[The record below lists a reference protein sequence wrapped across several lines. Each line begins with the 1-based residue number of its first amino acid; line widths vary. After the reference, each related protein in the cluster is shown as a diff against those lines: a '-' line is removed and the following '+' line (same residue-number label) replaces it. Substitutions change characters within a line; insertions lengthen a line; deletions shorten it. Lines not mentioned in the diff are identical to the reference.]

1 MSRKRLYVLTLL
13 LATGCQQAAG
23 GDRAVSLAAD
33 TSAKAE
39 LDKELKIYKS
49 TLLEGSSE
57 QIRIDAATVMLFNE
71 NPLARQILLETLRQ
85 PGNSAAR
92 MAVCKALT
100 QTRATD
106 KPIANK
112 EDFIQPLLE
121 ILAGDDTAAARLAAE
136 ATLIFDYE
144 QVQQDLERML
154 TDASVQSRLNA
165 ILALKV
171 RPDVRAAIRLIK
183 LVDDPESSVA
193 KAAEEALDS
202 LGIPV
207 GKDAEARKQDI
218 YRLQRE
224 GLAAFLR
231 RRLVRLEAEMRNLA
245 AEVALWRDR
254 YLSELRQRYD
264 GIVDEAAKAKFL
276 ADHLGSPE
284 PIVKLWALDKVR
296 QDRVGTTTK
305 SKLPVELGP
314 ILINLV
320 SDQDRRVRLS
330 VANLLSLM
338 GELNSAEKLLEQIKS
353 EQDDEVKMEIFRA
366 LGVAVPSAA
375 LYNPPIKISP
385 EVRGQTLA
393 WAAIFLAEDN
403 PQKAQKGA
411 EVIKKLLEQ
420 NGLTPEDAGKYLGL
434 LAQRYNQQVNAVDG
448 TLRGELLGAMAGLC
462 APRSVC
468 RDQAAQIYRPLFE
481 GALSDPADLV
491 RQAAVDGLV
500 HIDRVGA
507 LGRLRKDL
515 VNDPSPII
523 RRKLIDLRGEVG
535 GGEDL
540 LWLAERMGATG
551 ESDPAWQAMLK
562 IFRRSGVTVANEWMA
577 KLDSDAS
584 PNRLSREQK
593 ISLLE
598 IAEQK
603 AAGENRPAVL
613 KDTRARLARL
623 YLASGQFERA
633 AKCLEFLCE
642 VAQTADEKKALLPDL
657 LDAYLRWPDLESAA
671 KLVRNLLL
679 EKDLDPDSALVY
691 VIDDYL
697 SNPPAGADTGV
708 VLQALMQI
716 DMRSLPSRPKWQAQ
730 LKRWAARLGEAAGAD
745 KPKRAA

>member
-13 LATGCQQAAG
+13 LAIGCQQAAA
-23 GDRAVSLAAD
+23 GDRPVSLATD

-71 NPLARQILLETLRQ
+71 NPLARQILLDTLGQ

-92 MAVCKALT
+92 VAICKALT

-106 KPIANK
+106 RRIPNK
-112 EDFIQPLLE
+112 DDFIQPLLE
-121 ILAGDDTAAARLAAE
+121 ILASDDTAAAKLAAE
-136 ATLIFDYE
+136 ATLIYDYE
-144 QVQQDLERML
+144 EVQKDLERIL
-154 TDASVQSRLNA
+154 TDTLVQSRLNA
-165 ILALKV
+165 ILALKL
-171 RPDVRAAIRLIK
+171 RPDVRAAIRLIR

-207 GKDAEARKQDI
+207 GKDAEARKQDM

-231 RRLVRLEAEMRNLA
+231 RRLVRLETEMRNLA
-245 AEVALWRDR
+245 AEVSLWRDR

-264 GIVDEAAKAKFL
+264 AIVDEATKAKFL
-276 ADHLGSPE
+276 ADHLSSSE

-296 QDRVGTTTK
+296 QDRVGTATK
-305 SKLPVELGP
+305 SKLPAELGP

-320 SDQDRRVRLS
+320 SDQDRRVRLGT
-330 VANLLSLM
+330 ANLLSLM
-338 GELNSAEKLLEQIKS
+338 GELNSAEKLLEQLKS
-353 EQDDEVKMEIFRA
+353 EQDDEVKTEVFRA
-366 LGVAVPSAA
+366 LGVAVSSAS
-375 LYNPPIKISP
+375 LSPPIKISP
-385 EVRGQTLA
+385 EIRSQTLT
-393 WAAIFLAEDN
+393 WAAAFLAEED

-420 NGLTPEDAGKYLGL
+420 NGLTPEDASKYLGL
-434 LAQRYNQQVNAVDG
+434 LAQRYNQQKNTADG

-500 HIDRVGA
+500 HIDRTSA
-507 LGRLRKDL
+507 LSRLRKDL

-523 RRKLIDLRGEVG
+523 RKKLIDLRGEVG
-535 GGEDL
+535 GEEDL
-540 LWLAERMGATG
+540 PWLAEKMGTTG

-562 IFRRSGVTVANEWMA
+562 IFKRAGVTVLTEWIA
-577 KLDSDAS
+577 KLDSDNS
-584 PNRLSREQK
+584 PNKVSAEQK

-598 IAEQK
+598 TVEQK
-603 AAGENRPAVL
+603 AVGENRPGVL

-623 YLASGQFERA
+623 YHASGQFERA
-633 AKCLEFLCE
+633 AKCLEFLRE
-642 VAQTADEKKALLPDL
+642 VAQTAEEKKAVLPEL
-657 LDAYLRWPDLESAA
+657 LDAYLRWPNVESVA
-671 KLVRNLLL
+671 KLVRNCLL
-679 EKDLDPDSALVY
+679 EKDLDPNGAFVY
-691 VIDDYL
+691 VIDEYL
-697 SNPPAGADTGV
+697 SDPPAGADTGA
-708 VLQALMQI
+708 VLQALLQI
-716 DMRSLPSRPKWQAQ
+716 DMKNLPSRPMWQAL
-730 LKRWAARLGEAAGAD
+730 LKRWAARLGEAAGSD
-745 KPKRAA
+745 RSRRAA